1 MGDAVSERWA
11 TVERLYHEALA
22 RDPQERAAF
31 LSEACAGDDALRRE
45 VESLLDHD
53 GSAAFL
59 STPAAVQAGQITLS
73 GSSLIGQS
81 VGPYVIAARL
91 GAGGMGEV
99 YRARDQ
105 KLGRDVAIKILPPAF
120 TSDPERLARF
130 AREARVLAALNHPH
144 IGAIYGLEDAG
155 PMRALV
161 LELVDGPTLADR
173 IARGRIPVAEALTI
187 ARQIAEALEAAHEKG
202 IVHRDLKPANVK
214 LTRDG
219 VVKVLDFG
227 LAKAGVGDGVT
238 SDLTHSPTV
247 TIGGTREG
255 LLLGTAAYMSPEQA
269 RGQAVD
275 KRTDIWAFGCVV
287 YEMLTGCAAFSGS
300 TVSDT
305 LAAILDRE
313 PDWTLLPNAT
323 AAAIHR
329 LLRRCLEK
337 DSKLRLRD
345 IADVRIE
352 IDEALRPGPTD
363 QTTKHGWPKKWIAA
377 AVTLVVVLGMGA
389 WAVSRFRQPDAGGP
403 VLRLQIAPPDGG
415 QFGGIGDP
423 FVRRGPG
430 LALSPD
436 GTAAVYGATV
446 SGQYALWLRPL
457 DGTAARV
464 LRGTEDARF
473 PFWSPDGRSI
483 AFFANGKLQ
492 KLDVAGGPPFVI
504 CDVPQVFGGVWAPD
518 GRILVGIFGGAI
530 ASVPA
535 SGGTLSAV
543 TTLDRSKG
551 DVAHVWP
558 QVLPGGH
565 FLYWGGSTKPE
576 DNGVIYA
583 ASFEKP
589 NERVRLITSETSAVY
604 TSGPDG
610 RGYLLWQRGGTLIA
624 QEFDGTTFKFAGEP
638 RPIADAIGMV
648 GSAAFIAVA
657 AASNGSLLYA
667 NAALQQ
673 LTWFD
678 RVGKQLGTLGDPGQ
692 FSPLRFSPDGKQIA
706 TTRVEATR
714 ELVLLEVDRAMSRR
728 GTFDSRGGF
737 SPLWSPDGRTIL
749 FIGDSVTALYRKDAT
764 GTAPDQRLASW
775 RPQDA
780 CLCDWSR
787 DGRSVLNIRSTVET
801 GADIWVVP
809 VTPDGHLAADAQPKP
824 YLRTPVNESAGRFLP
839 EPNPRWVAYQSDES
853 GHDEV
858 YVQSFPEPH
867 GPHRI
872 STNGGTAPQWGP
884 GGRELF
890 YQSSDGKVMAAS
902 LKLGADSIEA
912 SAPRELFAIPRE
924 SFFEVAPDGQR
935 FLVNMPAPTPHPL
948 NVIVN
953 WPSLLKSTV
962 TGQ

>member
-1 MGDAVSERWA
+1 MMTPERWA
-11 TVERLYHEALA
+11 TVERLYHEALNRGA
-22 RDPQERAAF
+22 NEREVF
-31 LSEACAGDDALRRE
+31 LAEACAGDDALRRE

-59 STPAAVQAGQITLS
+59 STPATVQAGHATRS

-81 VGPYVIAARL
+81 LGPYVISARL

-105 KLGRDVAIKILPPAF
+105 KLGRDVAIKILPAAF
-120 TSDPERLARF
+120 TADPERLVRF

-155 PMRALV
+155 PVHALV
-161 LELVDGPTLADR
+161 LELVDGPTLADHLE
-173 IARGRIPVAEALTI
+173 RGRIPVAEALAI

-202 IVHRDLKPANVK
+202 IVHRDLKPANIK
-214 LTRDG
+214 ITPAS

-227 LAKAGVGDGVT
+227 LAKAASGGTSADLSQSPTITVSGTRDGV
-238 SDLTHSPTV
+238 
-247 TIGGTREG
+247 
-255 LLLGTAAYMSPEQA
+255 LLGTAAYMSPEQA

-275 KRTDIWAFGCVV
+275 KRADIWAFGCVL
-287 YEMLTGCAAFSGS
+287 YEMLTGRAAFAGS

-313 PDWTLLPNAT
+313 PDWTALPNSTPAVVL
-323 AAAIHR
+323 R
-329 LLRRCLEK
+329 LMRRCLQK
-337 DSKLRLRD
+337 DAKLRLHD
-345 IADVRIE
+345 IADAGIE
-352 IDEALRPGPTD
+352 IDEALLPGPTD
-363 QTTKHGWPKKWIAA
+363 QTTKHGWPKKWVAA

-415 QFGGIGDP
+415 QFGGIGDLS
-423 FVRRGPG
+423 VRRGPG

-436 GTAAVYGATV
+436 GRTAVYGATV

-464 LRGTEDARF
+464 LRGTEDARL

-504 CDVPQVFGGVWAPD
+504 CDVPAVLGGVWASD

-543 TTLDRSKG
+543 TTLDKSKG

-558 QVLPGGH
+558 QVLPAGH

-583 ASFEKP
+583 ASFDKP

-648 GSAAFIAVA
+648 AATGFLAVA
-657 AASNGSLLYA
+657 AGSNGSLLYA
-667 NAALQQ
+667 NAALQR

-678 RVGKQLGTLGDPGQ
+678 RMGKQLGTLGDPGQ
-692 FSPLRFSPDGKQIA
+692 FSPLVRFSPDGKQIA
-706 TTRVEATR
+706 TTRMEAGR
-714 ELVLLEVDRAMSRR
+714 ELVLMEVDRPMSRR

-737 SPLWSPDGRTIL
+737 FPLWSPDGHTIL

-775 RPQDA
+775 RAQDA
-780 CLCDWSR
+780 RLNDWSR
-787 DGRSVLNIRSTVET
+787 DGRSVLSTRNTVET
-801 GADIWVVP
+801 GDDIWVVP
-809 VTPDGHLAADAQPKP
+809 VTPDGHLAADAQPTP
-824 YLRTPVNESAGRFLP
+824 YLRTPLNEAAGRFSP
-839 EPNPRWVAYQSDES
+839 EPNPRWVAYHSDES
-853 GHDEV
+853 GRPEV
-858 YVQSFPEPH
+858 YVDTFPERR

-872 STNGGTAPQWGP
+872 STDGGTFPKWGP
-884 GGRELF
+884 SGHELF
-890 YQSSDGKVMAAS
+890 YQSPDGRVMAVS
-902 LKLGADSIEA
+902 LKRGADSIEV
-912 SAPRELFAIPRE
+912 SAPQALFTIPRE
-924 SFFEVAPDGQR
+924 SFFEVAPDGER
-935 FLVNMPAPTPHPL
+935 FLVTMPDPTPHLL

-953 WPSLLKSTV
+953 WPSLLQSKAP
-962 TGQ
+962 GQ